1 MIMPP
6 SGVEGLMDEES
17 VIEAQIQLE
26 LDNINLDD
34 DPGNDD
40 EDALVDLDNVE
51 DGDVVNFK
59 QILNLFTVFSF
70 SYGLPKKLMKK
81 SDILVKVCSFG
92 VFKLQRHKIG

>member
-1 MIMPP
+1 MTMPP

-51 DGDVVNFK
+51 DGDVVKFK
-59 QILNLFTVFSF
+59 QILNLFTVFAF
-70 SYGLPKKLMKK
+70 IYGLPK
-81 SDILVKVCSFG
+81 
-92 VFKLQRHKIG
+92 H

>member
-1 MIMPP
+1 MTMPP

-51 DGDVVNFK
+51 DGDVVN
-59 QILNLFTVFSF
+59 
-70 SYGLPKKLMKK
+70 
-81 SDILVKVCSFG
+81 
-92 VFKLQRHKIG
+92 